1 MCGLA
6 ARVMECAAGGR
17 PYSGC
22 EPSFA
27 GAGMAGREVRVGC
40 DAGSTGQPGAIRPVK
55 QALLGAALKRPG
67 PARRTRID
75 PAVAAEALGL
85 TEMESRVAVLLA
97 EGMTVRDVAAAM
109 GRGESTIRSHVKHMF
124 AKHGLSRQADL
135 VRLVLALGGA
145 PESRH

>member
-22 EPSFA
+22 EASFA

-55 QALLGAALKRPG
+55 KALLGAAHKRPG
-67 PARRTRID
+67 RATPARAQA
-75 PAVAAEALGL
+75 AVGNTPPPTHSNLAAHVGGPI
-85 TEMESRVAVLLA
+85 LA
-97 EGMTVRDVAAAM
+97 EVV
-109 GRGESTIRSHVKHMF
+109 SS
-124 AKHGLSRQADL
+124 
-135 VRLVLALGGA
+135 
-145 PESRH
+145 

>member
-40 DAGSTGQPGAIRPVK
+40 DAGSTGQPGAIRPAK

-67 PARRTRID
+67 RGPPDALEPCRARRGTHLGWGCQCSVITAWYC
-75 PAVAAEALGL
+75 PA
-85 TEMESRVAVLLA
+85 S
-97 EGMTVRDVAAAM
+97 
-109 GRGESTIRSHVKHMF
+109 
-124 AKHGLSRQADL
+124 LS
-135 VRLVLALGGA
+135 
-145 PESRH
+145 S

>member
-27 GAGMAGREVRVGC
+27 GAGMVGREVRVGC

-67 PARRTRID
+67 RATPARA
-75 PAVAAEALGL
+75 PAAVGVAPP
-85 TEMESRVAVLLA
+85 THSNLA
-97 EGMTVRDVAAAM
+97 AHVGGPILAGVVSAA
-109 GRGESTIRSHVKHMF
+109 
-124 AKHGLSRQADL
+124 
-135 VRLVLALGGA
+135 
-145 PESRH
+145 

>member
-67 PARRTRID
+67 ARDTCARPGCCGRGPPDALEPCRARRGTHLGWGCQCSVITARYC
-75 PAVAAEALGL
+75 PA
-85 TEMESRVAVLLA
+85 S
-97 EGMTVRDVAAAM
+97 
-109 GRGESTIRSHVKHMF
+109 
-124 AKHGLSRQADL
+124 LS
-135 VRLVLALGGA
+135 
-145 PESRH
+145 S

>member
-40 DAGSTGQPGAIRPVK
+40 EAGSTGQPGAIRPVK

-67 PARRTRID
+67 RATPARAPAAVGVAPPTHSNLLPVPATRRCRSR
-75 PAVAAEALGL
+75 AVRRGAGQ
-85 TEMESRVAVLLA
+85 R
-97 EGMTVRDVAAAM
+97 RAAA
-109 GRGESTIRSHVKHMF
+109 TRS
-124 AKHGLSRQADL
+124 
-135 VRLVLALGGA
+135 
-145 PESRH
+145 